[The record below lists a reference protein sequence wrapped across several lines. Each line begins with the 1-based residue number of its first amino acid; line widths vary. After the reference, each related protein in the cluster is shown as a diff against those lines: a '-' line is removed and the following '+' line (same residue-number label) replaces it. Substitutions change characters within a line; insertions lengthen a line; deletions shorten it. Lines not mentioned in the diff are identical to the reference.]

1 MGRFSR
7 WSSSSQAL
15 LVLAA
20 VFAIGA
26 VVDAVLG
33 HTTSALISGALAI
46 IVFTRARPRQSR

>member
-7 WSSSSQAL
+7 WASSSQAL

-33 HTTSALISGALAI
+33 HRTGAIISGALAI
-46 IVFTRARPRQSR
+46 AIFARARPRQSR